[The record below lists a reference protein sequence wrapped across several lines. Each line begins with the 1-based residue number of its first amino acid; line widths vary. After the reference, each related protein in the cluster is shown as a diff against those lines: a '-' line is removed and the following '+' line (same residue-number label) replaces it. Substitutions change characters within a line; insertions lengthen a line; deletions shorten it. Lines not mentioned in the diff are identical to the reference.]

1 MSLKLFLGSFLQLS
15 SFQHP
20 PTSKFVW
27 NKNSVYIGNK
37 MVNSLTS
44 HKSAHYFFREKTGS
58 RKSGKNPDIKFREFL
73 DRYCYLTIPNG
84 WYMNKNKN
92 IL

>member
-44 HKSAHYFFREKTGS
+44 HKSAHYFFPGKNRNRKI
-58 RKSGKNPDIKFREFL
+58 RKKSGYE
-73 DRYCYLTIPNG
+73 IPG
-84 WYMNKNKN
+84 IFVQ
-92 IL
+92 ILLFDHT

>member
-44 HKSAHYFFREKTGS
+44 HKSAHYFFLGKNRNRKI
-58 RKSGKNPDIKFREFL
+58 RKKSGYE
-73 DRYCYLTIPNG
+73 IPG
-84 WYMNKNKN
+84 IFVQ
-92 IL
+92 ILLFDHT